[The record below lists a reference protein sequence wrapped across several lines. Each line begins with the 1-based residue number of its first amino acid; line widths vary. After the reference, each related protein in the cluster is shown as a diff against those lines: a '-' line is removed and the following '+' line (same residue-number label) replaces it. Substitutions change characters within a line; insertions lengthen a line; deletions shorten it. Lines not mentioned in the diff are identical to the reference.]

1 MKRPYKRII
10 TMILACVMIAVSV
23 IGAAAA
29 HTERTLYYGN
39 LNGIR
44 CVDLNS
50 TRCIDSCGKKP
61 DCVSGVD
68 SGLCQ
73 ILRQLGCS
81 EELCQK
87 VLNQLGGCNQIKN
100 DGTQSNSC
108 SPQAEQPASTEKEI
122 PIQAPT
128 QAPATEPISEDTEAP
143 VIPTEAPTAAAE
155 VPTVQPTA
163 PATDA
168 PTPPTEAP
176 AQPPT
181 EAPAPQ
187 QSQALNA
194 YELEVVRLI
203 NEIRA
208 QYGLSELKVNT
219 ELSRVARIKSQ
230 DMHDKGYFSHNSP
243 TYGSPFDMM
252 KQFGIKYRTAGENIA
267 MGYRNPQSVVNGW
280 MNSPGHRANILN
292 GSFREIGMGYIASG
306 NYWTQMFIG

>member
-1 MKRPYKRII
+1 
-10 TMILACVMIAVSV
+10 MILACVMIAVSV

-29 HTERTLYYGN
+29 HTERTNCYGD
-39 LNGIR
+39 LNRIR

-50 TRCIDSCGKKP
+50 ARCTDSCGKNTY
-61 DCVSGVD
+61 CESGID
-68 SGLCQ
+68 SGLYQ

-87 VLNQLGGCNQIKN
+87 VLSQLGGCKQNTSDCDQ
-100 DGTQSNSC
+100 NSSC
-108 SPQAEQPASTEKEI
+108 APKTEQPVPTEEVIPSEI
-122 PIQAPT
+122 PT
-128 QAPATEPISEDTEAP
+128 QAPATEPNSEYTEAP
-143 VIPTEAPTAAAE
+143 VTPTELPTAAPAE
-155 VPTVQPTA
+155 TAVQPTA

-168 PTPPTEAP
+168 PIPPTEAP
-176 AQPPT
+176 TEPPT

-187 QSQALNA
+187 QTQTLNA

-208 QYGLSELKVNT
+208 QYGLGELKVNT

-230 DMHDKGYFSHNSP
+230 DMHDKGYFSHTSP

-267 MGYRNPQSVVNGW
+267 MGYRSPQSVVNGW

-292 GSFREIGMGYIASG
+292 GSFKEIGMGYVESG